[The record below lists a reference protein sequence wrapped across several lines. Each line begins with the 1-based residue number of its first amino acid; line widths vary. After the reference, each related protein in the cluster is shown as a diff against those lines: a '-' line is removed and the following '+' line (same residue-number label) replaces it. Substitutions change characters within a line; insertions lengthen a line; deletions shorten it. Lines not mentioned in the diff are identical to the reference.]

1 MTVGSAIGLYTSGKL
16 SGNGPADAE
25 TRKAW
30 TKEGWKPRSIKFGDK
45 WVNYDGLEPF
55 ASFLALVADIGD
67 NSTTLGEAGT
77 ENFFRK
83 AGYLIGMNISNKS
96 FLAGLQPLTDILAFD
111 GARSQVWA
119 ANLANNFIPWSGA
132 RNEIANVFNPGLREV
147 ERDFLST
154 IKNRNPIAR
163 GTLPLQYDPLD
174 GSIVRDFDFPTRMWN
189 AISPI
194 QLSGKDTPTRRQL
207 RDSGF
212 DLATTF
218 NTDSYGNRLND
229 VQRSKMAQ
237 LMGQYK
243 IEDQLKELFA
253 KPQIKKELAYYRK
266 KREEGYTGQT
276 PTNPDNLAIDKAL
289 VYQQIRRIFDTAKR
303 NAELEMYAQD
313 PTLRQQAI
321 TSKVKVNLQRGG
333 YTDQLDKLLSINNP

>member
-1 MTVGSAIGLYTSGKL
+1 
-16 SGNGPADAE
+16 
-25 TRKAW
+25 
-30 TKEGWKPRSIKFGDK
+30 
-45 WVNYDGLEPF
+45 
-55 ASFLALVADIGD
+55 
-67 NSTTLGEAGT
+67 
-77 ENFFRK
+77 
-83 AGYLIGMNISNKS
+83 
-96 FLAGLQPLTDILAFD
+96 
-111 GARSQVWA
+111 
-119 ANLANNFIPWSGA
+119 
-132 RNEIANVFNPGLREV
+132 
-147 ERDFLST
+147 
-154 IKNRNPIAR
+154 
-163 GTLPLQYDPLD
+163 
-174 GSIVRDFDFPTRMWN
+174 
-189 AISPI
+189 
-194 QLSGKDTPTRRQL
+194 LSGKDTPTRRQL

-218 NTDSYGNRLND
+218 NTDSYGNRLTD

-253 KPQIKKELAYYRK
+253 KPQIKKELAYYRR
-266 KREEGYTGQT
+266 KRDEGYTGQT

-333 YTDQLDKLLSINNP
+333 YTDQLDEILSINNP